1 MKKATKNN
9 SPVKIVLTSGD
20 PAGIGPEIILKTLG
34 ALNEPASASEKT
46 LREAFDAGRVRFIL
60 LGSKKIYDRLI
71 KKFGL
76 ALSLE
81 EGVIEPGTAS
91 SSSPTCL
98 LEEKNGPV
106 YFNFSEVPLSG
117 RTLPA
122 FGKISREAGE
132 QAFGI
137 LQKSASLIRE
147 KKASAIVTAP
157 VHKEAVSLSQP
168 SFIGHTEFY
177 ADASGVKNFSMAFL
191 SPAFDLVLMTTH
203 LGIKALPKAM
213 NRAVILR
220 ALENA
225 ASLQKITGDK
235 KEILVLGFNPHAG
248 EGGLFGNEDALIARC
263 VAEMRKKKLRLTEPL
278 AADSAFVD
286 VVKGKYRTVVACY
299 HDQGLIPLKM
309 LSKGSSV
316 NVTLGL
322 PFVRTSVDHGTA
334 FDIAGTFRAE
344 HGSMVEAISAALRLA
359 SV

>member
-1 MKKATKNN
+1 MKKATKSN
-9 SPVKIVLTSGD
+9 SPAKIILTSGD
-20 PAGIGPEIILKTLG
+20 PAGIGPEVILKTLR
-34 ALNEPASASEKT
+34 ALNEPSSPSEKT
-46 LREAFDAGRVRFIL
+46 LREYFDAGRVRFSV
-60 LGSKKIYDRLI
+60 LGSKKIYARLI
-71 KKFGL
+71 QKFSL
-76 ALSLE
+76 DLHLE
-81 EGVIEPGTAS
+81 EGVIERGIS
-91 SSSPTCL
+91 GSSSPVCL
-98 LEEKNGPV
+98 LEEKNGSV
-106 YFNFSEVPLSG
+106 FFNFSEVPLSG
-117 RTLPA
+117 KALPA

-132 QAFGI
+132 QAFHI
-137 LQKSASLIRE
+137 LQKSAALILE
-147 KKASAIVTAP
+147 KRASAIVTAP
-157 VHKEAVSLSQP
+157 VHKEAISLSQS

-177 ADASGVKNFSMAFL
+177 AEAFGVKDFSMAFL

-203 LGIKALPKAM
+203 LGIKDLPKAM
-213 NRAVILR
+213 NKAVILR

-225 ASLQKITGDK
+225 VSLQKITGDK

-248 EGGLFGNEDALIARC
+248 EGGLFGNEDGLIAKC
-263 VAEMRKKKLRLTEPL
+263 VAEMRKKKLRFTEPL

-309 LSKGSSV
+309 LSKGNSV

-344 HGSMVEAISAALRLA
+344 HGSMVEAILAAVRLV

>member
-9 SPVKIVLTSGD
+9 PPAKILLTSGD
-20 PAGIGPEIILKTLG
+20 PAGIGPEIILKTLR
-34 ALNEPASASEKT
+34 ALNEPSSPSEKK
-46 LREAFDAGRVRFIL
+46 LRDTFEAGRVRFTV
-60 LGSKKIYDRLI
+60 LGSIKVYDRLI
-71 KKFGL
+71 KKFSPDL
-76 ALSLE
+76 KIA
-81 EGVIEPGTAS
+81 EGVIEPGTTG

-106 YFNFSEVPLSG
+106 YFNFSEVSLSG
-117 RTLPA
+117 KALPA
-122 FGKISREAGE
+122 FGKISRASGE
-132 QAFGI
+132 QAFRI
-137 LQKSASLIRE
+137 LQKSAVLVKE
-147 KKASAIVTAP
+147 KKAMAIVTAP
-157 VHKEAVSLSQP
+157 VHKEAISLSQP

-177 ADASGVKNFSMAFL
+177 AQAFGVKDFSMAFL

-203 LGIKALPKAM
+203 LGIKDLSKTI

-225 ASLQKITGDK
+225 VALQKITGDK

-248 EGGLFGNEDALIARC
+248 EGGLFGNEDALISKC
-263 VAEMRKKKLRLTEPL
+263 VAEMRKKKIRLTEPL

-344 HGSMVEAISAALRLA
+344 HGSMVEAILAAVRLVSA
-359 SV
+359 